1 MNPIT
6 HVLTGWCL
14 AEAVPKL
21 SRREQVLVTLA
32 AAAPDLD
39 GLGVIAE
46 LSTEH
51 SARPLLWWTEYHH
64 VLGHNLLFAC
74 IATMA
79 AALLARKSRALTAA
93 LVFLAI
99 HLHIL
104 GDLAGSRGPDE
115 YQWPILYLYPFSD
128 PPLLTWSGQWYLN
141 AWPNIALTAALIAAT
156 ITLAWRRGYS
166 IVGLVSRHGDAVFV
180 EILRA
185 RLGTPVIRTSGNRT
199 AQ

>member
-14 AEAVPKL
+14 AEAVPWL
-21 SRREQVLVTLA
+21 SRREKALVTLA
-32 AAAPDLD
+32 AVAPDLD

-46 LSTEH
+46 LATERT
-51 SARPLLWWTEYHH
+51 ARPLFWWTEYHH

-74 IATMA
+74 IATIA
-79 AALLARKSRALTAA
+79 AALVARTSRVLTAA

-115 YQWPILYLYPFSD
+115 YQWPIPYFYPFSD
-128 PPLLTWSGQWYLN
+128 TPQLTWSGQWYLN

-156 ITLAWRRGYS
+156 IVLAWRRGYS
-166 IVGLVSRHGDAVFV
+166 IVGMVSRRGDAVFV
-180 EILRA
+180 EMLRT
-185 RLGTPVIRTSGNRT
+185 RFGTPAS
-199 AQ
+199 Q